1 MRFFHTYPRDVGGTK
16 VHATATT
23 AALFQCPPHLL
34 HLQRRYIGSP
44 SARCARAL
52 HSCFGLVKWRVRSR
66 ALSFARERRR
76 VFERCASLRVKNQ
89 RLLLLLPT
97 YLEAPACLLIRRVR
111 RFSASFRFFS
121 FSASKY
127 CVIVGMYTSSESS
140 EISLNPVS
148 FIAPIATN
156 LYSEKSDHNPDC

>member
-89 RLLLLLPT
+89 RLLLLPT
-97 YLEAPACLLIRRVR
+97 YLPRGSSVLAHSSCPSLLCVLSLLLLLCLQVLRNRRNVHKLR
-111 RFSASFRFFS
+111 EFGDFAQSCFVHRADRYKFVFR
-121 FSASKY
+121 K
-127 CVIVGMYTSSESS
+127 E
-140 EISLNPVS
+140 
-148 FIAPIATN
+148 
-156 LYSEKSDHNPDC
+156 

>member
-1 MRFFHTYPRDVGGTK
+1 MRFFHTYPHDVWFYQGACDGHDCRAIPVPRRTSYTSNADI
-16 VHATATT
+16 HWCAE
-23 AALFQCPPHLL
+23 
-34 HLQRRYIGSP
+34 LQG
-44 SARCARAL
+44 ARAL
-52 HSCFGLVKWRVRSR
+52 HSCLGLVKWRVRSR

-97 YLEAPACLLIRRVR
+97 YLAAPACLLIRRVR

-148 FIAPIATN
+148 FIAPIAIP
-156 LYSEKSDHNPDC
+156 KRVVAIIII